1 MFIVDDSS
9 SGKLNLLE
17 LVALVVGSIIGGGV
31 FNLMHDMTTGAGA
44 GAIIIGWIITGI
56 GMLTLAK
63 TFQNLT
69 MKRPDLD
76 AGVYSYAEAGFGK
89 YMGFNSAW
97 GYWLSAW
104 LGNVGYATLLMSAVA
119 YFFPV
124 FKDGQNI
131 WSIVAA
137 SVILWGCHFM
147 ILKGVESASF
157 VNAIITVAKLIP
169 IFIFLVTMIIAF
181 KLGVFT
187 HGFWFTPSGHFEFGN
202 VMGQVRNTMLV
213 TVWVFIG
220 IEGAVVFSGRAKK
233 RSDVGKATVLG
244 IVTVILIYA
253 LITLL
258 SLGVMKRAGLSQLGQ
273 PAMAY
278 LLQSVVGKWGAVVV
292 NAGLIISVVGAW
304 LSWTMFAGQ
313 LPYEA
318 AKEGTFP
325 KVFAKENANGAPI
338 NSLLFT
344 NVCVEIFMFS
354 YLVTA
359 SAYNFFYSIASAA
372 ILIPYA
378 FSAFYQLKFSMNE
391 TPDTPG
397 RTGNLTVG
405 WIASIYAVWLLF
417 AANLGYILLMSLLFA
432 AGIPVYMLLQKRD
445 NKAEKIFTSG
455 ERIIAIVVFIIAIF
469 TLFEIVHLGV
479 DGVTSL
485 EWTQFGKL
493 F

>member
-1 MFIVDDSS
+1 MEESNQ
-9 SGKLNLLE
+9 GKLNLLE
-17 LVALVVGSIIGGGV
+17 LVSLVVGSIIGGGV
-31 FNLMHDMTTGAGA
+31 FNLMHDMATGAGA
-44 GAIIIGWIITGI
+44 GAIIIGWVITAI

-137 SVILWGCHFM
+137 SVILWACHFM

-157 VNAIITVAKLIP
+157 VNAVITVAKLIP
-169 IFIFLVTMIIAF
+169 IFIFLVIMIIAF
-181 KLGVFT
+181 RLGVFT
-187 HGFWFTPSGHFEFGN
+187 HGFWFTSSGNFEFGN
-202 VMGQVRNTMLV
+202 VLGQVRNTMLV

-244 IVTVILIYA
+244 IITVILIYA

-258 SLGVMKRAGLSQLGQ
+258 SLGVMHRAGLANLGQ
-273 PAMAY
+273 PAMAS
-278 LLQSVVGKWGAVVV
+278 LLESVVGKWGAIVV
-292 NAGLIISVVGAW
+292 NVGLIVSVVGAW

-318 AKEGTFP
+318 AKAGTFP
-325 KVFAKENANGAPI
+325 KIFAKENVNSAPI

-344 NVCVEIFMFS
+344 NVCVELFMFS
-354 YLVTA
+354 YLITA

-378 FSAFYQLKFSMNE
+378 FSAFYQLKYTLNE
-391 TPDTPG
+391 APGTPG
-397 RTGNLTVG
+397 RSGNLTVG

-432 AGIPVYMLLQKRD
+432 AGIPVFYMLQKRD
-445 NKAEKIFTSG
+445 NHADRTFSSG
-455 ERIIAIVVFIIAIF
+455 ERLIAIVIFIVAIL

-479 DGVTSL
+479 NGVTSL
-485 EWTQFGKL
+485 DWSQFDKL

>member
-1 MFIVDDSS
+1 MEE
-9 SGKLNLLE
+9 SGKGKLSLLE

-31 FNLMHDMTTGAGA
+31 FNLMHDMAAGAGA
-44 GAIIIGWIITGI
+44 GAIIIGWVITGI
-56 GMLTLAK
+56 GMLMLAK

-131 WSIVAA
+131 WSILAA

-147 ILKGVESASF
+147 ILRGIESASF
-157 VNAIITVAKLIP
+157 VNTIITIAKLIP
-169 IFIFLVTMIIAF
+169 IFIFLVTMVIAF
-181 KLGVFT
+181 RLGVFT
-187 HGFWFTPSGHFEFGN
+187 HGFWYTPSGSFQFGN

-220 IEGAVVFSGRAKK
+220 IEGAVVFSGRARRRK
-233 RSDVGKATVLG
+233 DVGRATVLG
-244 IVTVILIYA
+244 IITVILIYA

-258 SLGVMKRAGLSQLGQ
+258 SFGVMRRAGLANLSQ
-273 PAMAY
+273 PAMAA
-278 LLQSVVGKWGAVVV
+278 LLQSVVGKWGAMLV

-318 AKEGTFP
+318 AKEGSFP
-325 KVFAKENANGAPI
+325 KIFAKENKNGAPI

-354 YLVTA
+354 YLITA
-359 SAYNFFYSIASAA
+359 QAYHFFYSIASAA

-378 FSAFYQLKFSMNE
+378 FSAFYQLKFSLQE
-391 TPDTPG
+391 DKSVAG
-397 RTGNLTVG
+397 RTGNIVVG
-405 WIASIYAVWLLF
+405 WISSIYAVWLLY
-417 AANLGYILLMSLLFA
+417 ASNLGFILLMTLLFA
-432 AGIPVYMLLQKRD
+432 AGIPVFWLLQKRD
-445 NKAEKIFTSG
+445 NHADKVFGKVEMTVAWIVGILAILTIF
-455 ERIIAIVVFIIAIF
+455 E
-469 TLFEIVHLGV
+469 LFHLGLN
-479 DGVTSL
+479 GVTSL
-485 EWTQFGKL
+485 TWSQFNLL

>member
-1 MFIVDDSS
+1 MEESK
-9 SGKLNLLE
+9 GKLNLLE

-31 FNLMHDMTTGAGA
+31 FNLMHDMSAGAGA
-44 GAIIIGWIITGI
+44 GAIIIGWIITAF
-56 GMLTLAK
+56 GMIMLAL

-97 GYWLSAW
+97 GYWASAW

-124 FKDGQNI
+124 FGDGQNI

-137 SVILWGCHFM
+137 SFILWGCHFM
-147 ILKGVESASF
+147 ILRGVESASF
-157 VNAIITVAKLIP
+157 VNTIITIAKLIP

-181 KLGVFT
+181 KMGIFT
-187 HGFWFTPSGHFEFGN
+187 HGFWFTPSGHFQFAD
-202 VMGQVRNTMLV
+202 VMKQVQSTMLV

-233 RSDVGKATVLG
+233 REDVGRATVLG
-244 IVTVILIYA
+244 IITVILIYM

-258 SLGVMKRAGLSQLGQ
+258 SLGVMRRGGLANLGQ

-278 LLQSVVGKWGAVVV
+278 LLQSVVGKWGAVLV

-318 AKEGTFP
+318 AKEGSFP
-325 KVFAKENANGAPI
+325 KFFAKENKNGAPV

-344 NVCVEIFMFS
+344 NICVEIFMFS
-354 YLVTA
+354 YLITA
-359 SAYNFFYSIASAA
+359 SAYNFFYSVASAA
-372 ILIPYA
+372 ILIPYM
-378 FSAFYQLKFSMNE
+378 FSAFYQFKFSKNE
-391 TPDTPG
+391 SLDTPG
-397 RTGNLTVG
+397 RSWNITVG
-405 WIASIYAVWLLF
+405 LISSIYALWLLY
-417 AANLGYILLMSLLFA
+417 AANLGFIMLMSLLFA
-432 AGIPVYMLLQKRD
+432 LGIPVFVQLQKKD
-445 NKAEKIFTSG
+445 NHAEKVFTSG
-455 ERIIAIVVFIIAIF
+455 ERIVAIVIAVIAVI
-469 TLFEIVHLGV
+469 TVIELFRLGIN
-479 DGVTSL
+479 DFLGLT
-485 EWTQFGKL
+485 WGDFGKL

>member
-1 MFIVDDSS
+1 MEESDK
-9 SGKLNLLE
+9 GKLNLVE
-17 LVALVVGSIIGGGV
+17 LIALVVGSIIGGGV
-31 FNLMHDMTTGAGA
+31 FNLMHDMSAGAGA
-44 GAIIIGWIITGI
+44 GAIIIGWVITAI
-56 GMLTLAK
+56 GMLMLAK

-104 LGNVGYATLLMSAVA
+104 LGNVGYATLLMSAVG

-124 FKDGQNI
+124 FGDGQNI

-137 SVILWGCHFM
+137 SFILWACHFM
-147 ILKGVESASF
+147 ILRGVESASF
-157 VNAIITVAKLIP
+157 VNTIITIAKLIP

-181 KLGVFT
+181 RLGVFT
-187 HGFWFTPSGHFEFGN
+187 HGFWYTPTGTFQFGN

-220 IEGAVVFSGRAKK
+220 IEGAVVFSGRAKNRK
-233 RSDVGKATVLG
+233 DVGRATVLG
-244 IVTVILIYA
+244 IITVILIYA

-258 SLGVMKRAGLSQLGQ
+258 SLGVMQRAGLAKLTQ
-273 PAMAY
+273 PAMAD

-325 KVFAKENANGAPI
+325 KIFAKENKNGAPV

-344 NVCVEIFMFS
+344 NICVEVFMFS

-378 FSAFYQLKFSMNE
+378 FSAFYQFKYSIQE
-391 TPDTPG
+391 SPEVPG
-397 RTGNLTVG
+397 RGGNITVG
-405 WIASIYAVWLLF
+405 AIASIYALWLLF

-432 AGIPVYMLLQKRD
+432 VGIPVYILLQKRD
-445 NKAEKIFTSG
+445 NKAEKVFGNT
-455 ERIIAIVVFIIAIF
+455 ERIIAIVVFLIAVLTVF
-469 TLFEIVHLGV
+469 ELFRLGV
-479 DGVTSL
+479 DGVTGLTWS
-485 EWTQFGKL
+485 QFNQL